1 MRAVKRLSAGLVALL
16 FVLQGMATAADF
28 SPEIRSK
35 LSTRKVKKNSA
46 MMVHVEQEA
55 GEEELAHVTLGIPA
69 GFRIPKDS
77 QVEDGDVLG
86 SGEIFIEAGPACSP
100 GPEGGLPASTQVNL
114 PATLVEA
121 DRTDEEAD
129 AGVWAVWVLDIP
141 GVTKINLVVTGS
153 PRRGFKLDGDIPPN
167 NYTCPPFE
175 FDLTIDKR
183 SEGGVAILKNPRKA
197 GRYVFS
203 SKFTSLDSGAIVTIR
218 QPIKITR

>member
-1 MRAVKRLSAGLVALL
+1 MRAVKRLSAVLMVVV

-28 SPEIRSK
+28 SPKIGSK
-35 LSTRKVKKNSA
+35 LSTRKVRKNSA
-46 MMVHVEQEA
+46 MMIHVEQEA

-69 GFRIPKDS
+69 GFRIPKDA

-86 SGEIFIEAGPACSP
+86 SGQIFIEAGTACSP
-100 GPEGGLPASTQVNL
+100 GPEGEIPASTQVNL

-121 DRTDEEAD
+121 DRSDEDAD
-129 AGVWAVWVLDIP
+129 AGVWAVWILDIQ
-141 GVTKINLVVTGS
+141 GVTKINLTVTGS
-153 PRRGFKLDGDIPPN
+153 PKRGFKLDGDIPPN

-175 FDLTIDKR
+175 FELTIDKK

-203 SKFTSLDSGAIVTIR
+203 SKFTSLDSGAVVTIR

>member
-1 MRAVKRLSAGLVALL
+1 MPAVKRLSAVLMVVI
-16 FVLQGMATAADF
+16 FVLQGIATAADF
-28 SPEIRSK
+28 SPKIKSK

-46 MMVHVEQEA
+46 MMVHVEQDD

-69 GFRIPKDS
+69 GFKIPKDS
-77 QVEDGDVLG
+77 KIEGGDVLG

-100 GPEGGLPASTQVNL
+100 GPEGGIPASTQVNL
-114 PATLVEA
+114 PATLEEA

-129 AGVWAVWVLDIP
+129 AGVWAVWVLDIQ

-153 PRRGFKLDGDIPPN
+153 PKRGFKLDGDIPPN
-167 NYTCPPFE
+167 NYTCPPFS
-175 FDLTIDKR
+175 FDLTIDKK
-183 SEGGVAILKNPRKA
+183 SAGGVAILKNPRKA

-203 SKFTSLDSGAIVTIR
+203 SKFTSLDSGAVVTIR

>member
-1 MRAVKRLSAGLVALL
+1 MQAVKRLSAVLMVLTFL
-16 FVLQGMATAADF
+16 LQGMATAADF
-28 SPEIRSK
+28 SPKIASK
-35 LSTRKVKKNSA
+35 LSTRKVKKNAA
-46 MMVHVEQEA
+46 MMVHVEQDA

-69 GFRIPKDS
+69 GFRIPRDR
-77 QVEDGDVLG
+77 QVDDGDVLG

-100 GPEGGLPASTQVNL
+100 GPEGEIPASTQVNL

-121 DRTDEEAD
+121 DRSDEEAD
-129 AGVWAVWVLDIP
+129 AGVWAVWVLDIQ

-175 FDLTIDKR
+175 FDLKIDKK
-183 SEGGVAILKNPRKA
+183 SEGGVAILKNPRRA

-203 SKFTSLDSGAIVTIR
+203 SKFSSLDSGAVITIR
-218 QPIKITR
+218 QRIRITR